1 MPRMKR
7 TIAVAILLVACGKG
21 DDKAKDKP
29 AEPAPKTVVEP
40 APEPPKKKAETTAAA
55 LGKTIGLFG
64 KIANLKWGM
73 TEAEVKAALPEL
85 VDAENAL
92 EFKPEYNEV
101 GKLARVEVRSTSLA
115 RMEKIAEEAWGKGTV
130 AKGIIGEE
138 TYWFSPATH
147 TRAVAHSSEIVI
159 GEYLPLEELLG
170 PDKVQLAI
178 FPKPVWGV
186 SLEDVKAN
194 YGDKMK
200 PDEKKLH
207 HIYFPPTEYD
217 RENVAVFIL
226 YSEMKKKVSDIS
238 FEIND
243 GPDQALILAA
253 FEKKWGKPKMKKGYG
268 SEEEDMIFHSKN
280 PLIQVDRSVRIKAFE
295 VRIRAK
301 DDACGGPCYKGL

>member
-7 TIAVAILLVACGKG
+7 TIAVAILLVACGKA
-21 DDKAKDKP
+21 DEKAP
-29 AEPAPKTVVEP
+29 EPATKTVVEP
-40 APEPPKKKAETTAAA
+40 APEPPKKKAETTAAS

-85 VDAENAL
+85 VDAEHAL
-92 EFKPEYNEV
+92 EFKPEYEL
-101 GKLARVEVRSTSLA
+101 GKLARVEVRSTSFG
-115 RMEKIAEEAWGKGTV
+115 RMEKLAAEAWGPGTV

-178 FPKPVWGV
+178 FPKPAWGV
-186 SLEDVKAN
+186 SLEDVQAN
-194 YGDKMK
+194 YGARMN

-217 RENVAVFIL
+217 RERVSVFLL
-226 YSEMKKKVSDIS
+226 YSKGKGKVDSAS

-243 GPDQALILAA
+243 GPDQAAILAA
-253 FEKKWGKPKMKKGYG
+253 FEKKWGKPKLKKGYG
-268 SEEEDMIFHSKN
+268 SDEEDMIFHSKN

-295 VRIRAK
+295 VRIRPK

>member
-7 TIAVAILLVACGKG
+7 TIAVVILLVACGK
-21 DDKAKDKP
+21 DDKSKDK
-29 AEPAPKTVVEP
+29 APDPTSKTVVEP
-40 APEPPKKKAETTAAA
+40 KPEPPKKKAETTAAA
-55 LGKTIGLFG
+55 LGKTIGPFG

-73 TEAEVKAALPEL
+73 TEAEVNAAAPDL
-85 VDAENAL
+85 VDVEHAL
-92 EFKPEYNEV
+92 EFTPEYEL
-101 GKLARVEVRSTSLA
+101 GKLARVEARSTSFA
-115 RMEKIAEEAWGKGTV
+115 RMENIAAEAWGKGTV

-147 TRAVAHSSEIVI
+147 TRAVAHSSELVI

-186 SLEDVKAN
+186 SLEDVTAT

-200 PDEKKLH
+200 PEEKLH

-217 RENVAVFIL
+217 RERLAVFLL
-226 YSEMKKKVSDIS
+226 YSKGKGKVASAS

-243 GPDQALILAA
+243 GPDQAAILAA
-253 FEKKWGKPKMKKGYG
+253 FEKKWGKPKLKKGYG
-268 SEEEDMIFHSKN
+268 SDKEDMIFHSKN
-280 PLIQVDRSVRIKAFE
+280 PLIQVDRSVRIKAFD
-295 VRIRAK
+295 VRIRPK